1 MFPVVFVLNIQM
13 EISLERVE
21 CSWNSWMMATTLS
34 LHPPQS
40 TNIRHHFLTAVE
52 NTLITISAAIFNYYY
67 AIIISRQCFLLNWE
81 SEETIILI

>member
-1 MFPVVFVLNIQM
+1 MEFLDDGYYFVP
-13 EISLERVE
+13 S
-21 CSWNSWMMATTLS
+21 S
-34 LHPPQS
+34 PQS

-81 SEETIILI
+81 SGETIILI